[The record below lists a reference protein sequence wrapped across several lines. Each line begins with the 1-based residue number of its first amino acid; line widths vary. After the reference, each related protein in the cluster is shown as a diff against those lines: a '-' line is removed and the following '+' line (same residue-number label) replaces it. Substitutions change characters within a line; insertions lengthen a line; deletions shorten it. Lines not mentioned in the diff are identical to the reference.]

1 MGQGITLAPCGLAI
15 QSIETD
21 TDKLRISATPL
32 DKTAACPLCGT
43 RSTHI
48 HSRYRRTLTDLPS
61 QGRRVVV
68 AISARRFRCLVTDC
82 RRQIFAERLE
92 GAVGTPFARRTARL
106 EGIVHHLGLALGGR
120 PGQSFAKRLLLP
132 VSNDTLLRVVRRR
145 AVQPPREPRVV
156 GIDDFAW
163 KRGHRYGTIVC
174 DLGQRRIIDILPDR
188 EAATAA
194 AWLARHPSITVIAR
208 DRGAGYRQ
216 AAAEGRPDAVQVA
229 DRWHLMENASAAF
242 LTAVQRSMVAIRKA
256 LGAGVVDPAALS
268 AAERRQ
274 HAGWLRREAENAGI
288 LALAGQGMPIKEIMR
303 QTDKSRG
310 LVRKV
315 VHGARNDIFRSR
327 MSSLEP
333 FLAQLEAAWA
343 DGNHNGAALWRAIKT
358 KGFTGSLRV
367 VSEWA
372 TKQRQDEGTATRD
385 KRPGKTPSA
394 RSIARMMTTER
405 DTLSK
410 TVARTVA
417 MISDA
422 VPGLTAA
429 RDLLDRFHRMI
440 QHRKHKRLDDW
451 LADAKTGLLA
461 SFASGVGQDCAAVR
475 AALTE
480 PWSNGQT
487 EGQNTKL
494 KLVKR
499 QMYGRANL
507 DLLRARLIGVP
518 ETS

>member
-1 MGQGITLAPCGLAI
+1 MNAWAEKR
-15 QSIETD
+15 SW
-21 TDKLRISATPL
+21 
-32 DKTAACPLCGT
+32 ACPDDLNRCIC
-43 RSTHI
+43 RS
-48 HSRYRRTLTDLPS
+48 R
-61 QGRRVVV
+61 RRV
-68 AISARRFRCLVTDC
+68 
-82 RRQIFAERLE
+82 
-92 GAVGTPFARRTARL
+92 G
-106 EGIVHHLGLALGGR
+106 
-120 PGQSFAKRLLLP
+120 
-132 VSNDTLLRVVRRR
+132 
-145 AVQPPREPRVV
+145 
-156 GIDDFAW
+156 
-163 KRGHRYGTIVC
+163 GHRYGTIVC
-174 DLGQRRIIDILPDR
+174 DLERRCIIDILPDR

-194 AWLARHPSITVIAR
+194 AWLAGHPSIAVIAR
-208 DRGAGYRQ
+208 DRGASYRQ

-242 LTAVQRSMVAIRKA
+242 LTAVQRSVVAIRKA
-256 LGAGVVDPAALS
+256 VGTGVVDPASLS

-288 LALAGQGMPIKEIMR
+288 LALAAQGGAIKEIVR
-303 QTDKSRG
+303 RTDKSRG

-315 VHGARNDIFRSR
+315 VRGARHDIFRSR

-333 FLAQLEAAWA
+333 FLVQLENAWA
-343 DGNHNGAALWRAIKT
+343 AGSRNGAALWRTVKA

-372 TKQRQDEGTATRD
+372 TRQRKDEGTASRD
-385 KRPGKTPSA
+385 NRPGKTPSA

-417 MISDA
+417 MIGDA

-429 RDLLDRFHRMI
+429 RDRLDRFHRI
-440 QHRKHKRLDDW
+440 VQHRKAKRLDDW
-451 LADAKTGLLA
+451 LADAKTGLMG
-461 SFASGVGQDCAAVR
+461 SFASGIEQDCTAVR

-487 EGQNTKL
+487 EGRTQL

-507 DLLRARLIGVP
+507 DLLRARLIGLP
-518 ETS
+518 ENL